1 MRPSLEHYVL
11 QIPDDDPRWRGNR
24 TCFNMPRY
32 KISKMHLY
40 RIFSFLLRSAPA
52 LHIPDCTAGLLDQMN
67 ALTAWLDNSNVYGSN
82 EKDLNDI
89 RLEE

>member
-1 MRPSLEHYVL
+1 MFQHAKVQNILNAFV
-11 QIPDDDPRWRGNR
+11 QD
-24 TCFNMPRY
+24 
-32 KISKMHLY
+32 
-40 RIFSFLLRSAPA
+40 IFFPLRSAPA